1 MEKRTINI
9 LGKDV
14 KIAFNMATQ
23 LCFEEITGQA
33 FSTAA
38 LDKTSNTL
46 ALYYAC
52 IIANNDDTT
61 ITFDDLLDRATAKD
75 IKILREAVLDSFRSW
90 CQSVIGDDEPKAGEE
105 SEKKE

>member
-1 MEKRTINI
+1 MEKKIINI

-23 LCFEEITGQA
+23 ICFEEITGQA
-33 FSTAA
+33 FTQSA

-52 IIANNDDTT
+52 ILANNPDID
-61 ITFDDLLDRATAKD
+61 ITFDNLLEDASAAD
-75 IKILREAVLDSFRSW
+75 IKALREAVLDSFTEW
-90 CQSVIGDDEPKAGEE
+90 CRPVVGEDAQPA
-105 SEKKE
+105 KEGENQKN